1 MNEPYSEA
9 LQSGLAA
16 MERQDVGVAETQL
29 RAAVALRPES
39 HQAHYLL
46 GATLAQVGRSVD
58 AENSFLACL
67 GVAPEFGIA
76 RFQLGLLQIVG
87 SRLDHGCATL
97 RPLTFLGEDDYLK
110 WFAKGLIELVG
121 NDRNAA
127 VESLER
133 GLALNQQIPALNH
146 DIRGILSRLQAATG
160 LTAESVRSPEA
171 AEDSA
176 SASHFL
182 IAGYRQT

>member
-16 MERQDVGVAETQL
+16 MERQDIGVAEIQL
-29 RAAVALRPES
+29 RAAVAMRPES

-46 GATLAQVGRSVD
+46 GATLAQAGRAID

-67 GVAPEFGIA
+67 GVAPDFGIA

-97 RPLTFLGEDDYLK
+97 RPLTILSDGNYLK
-110 WFAKGLIELVG
+110 WFAQGLIELVRG
-121 NDRNAA
+121 DQSAA
-127 VESLER
+127 VQSLEQ

-146 DIRGILSRLQAATG
+146 DVRGILSRVQAAVGSSTKPAG
-160 LTAESVRSPEA
+160 GAAA
-171 AEDSA
+171 AEDS
-176 SASHFL
+176 SSSPHFL

>member
-16 MERQDVGVAETQL
+16 MERQDVGVAEVQL

-67 GVAPEFGIA
+67 GVAPDFGIA

-87 SRLDHGCATL
+87 TRLDHGCATL
-97 RPLTFLGEDDYLK
+97 RPLTHLKDDDYLK
-110 WFAKGLIELVG
+110 WFAQGLIELVG
-121 NDRNAA
+121 GDRNAA
-127 VESLER
+127 IHSLER
-133 GLALNQQIPALNH
+133 GLVLNQQIPALNH
-146 DIRGILSRLQAATG
+146 DIRGILTRLQAAVG
-160 LTAESVRSPEA
+160 LAAAAAPPTT
-171 AEDSA
+171 AEDS
-176 SASHFL
+176 SSSSHYL